1 MTTAII
7 GVGNL
12 GGTVARHLASGG
24 ESVVL
29 SAKDEAHAKAL
40 ADELGPNASAASV
53 EEAIA
58 GADVVVL
65 ATWLEQ
71 TRELVPA
78 RTGLLEGK
86 VVVDPSNPI
95 GFDENEQMIRTLP
108 EGKSSGSVVASLLPA
123 DAHYVKAFGTLG
135 ADQLATSAGRGSD
148 RGARR
153 RAPRTDLRSRRSASH
168 DRDQRSEAMSATDT
182 TTLSDYAPIP
192 SAALGP
198 ALNEQGYYVGRV
210 ERNLYY
216 VTDGTYM
223 SAFLTTSDGVVVLD
237 APPTLGNNIQ
247 RAIGRERAG
256 PECERWLG

>member
-12 GGTVARHLASGG
+12 GGTVARHLVGGG

-40 ADELGPNASAASV
+40 ADELGTNASAASV

-135 ADQLATSAGRGSD
+135 ADQLATSANRE
-148 RGARR
+148 RR
-153 RAPRTDLRSRRSASH
+153 VVLFY
-168 DRDQRSEAMSATDT
+168 ATDDDAAEAT
-182 TTLSDYAPIP
+182 AQRLIRAAGFEPLKVGGVSDAGRIE
-192 SAALGP
+192 GP
-198 ALNEQGYYVGRV
+198 DGELQGRIFDLD
-210 ERNLYY
+210 EARA
-216 VTDGTYM
+216 TIATK
-223 SAFLTTSDGVVVLD
+223 GVK
-237 APPTLGNNIQ
+237 A
-247 RAIGRERAG
+247 
-256 PECERWLG
+256 